1 MVKNQLKA
9 CVQYLKPVI
18 DDHNLFSTS
27 SDIKDEEEAG
37 DGANPKD
44 EQEKSDDFLGNAIL
58 TIGVDVVRYLYHLP
72 FRMYV
77 QKGDK

>member
-1 MVKNQLKA
+1 L
-9 CVQYLKPVI
+9 
-18 DDHNLFSTS
+18 NLFSTS
-27 SDIKDEEEAG
+27 SDIKDDG

-44 EQEKSDDFLGNAIL
+44 EQEESDDFLGNAIL
-58 TIGVDVVRYLYHLP
+58 MIGTDVVRYLYHLP